1 MLSQKPPKK
10 LIKSAKDIEKIIQ
23 MMKKHTVDEIQID
36 GITIKITK
44 HLAQITEKP
53 TKENL
58 QPNFDEVLFHSA
70 L

>member
-1 MLSQKPPKK
+1 
-10 LIKSAKDIEKIIQ
+10 
-23 MMKKHTVDEIQID
+23 MKKHTVDEIQID